1 MAKLDR
7 NFINKKIEQ
16 ADSVKKVN
24 PLDLSSDQD
33 LTIGLMNLIAIEDMV
48 APDSELYRTISD
60 IRMRL
65 MSCIVSTES
74 PRFDL
79 SLQLLSQSIR
89 LIESAHG
96 LDKRAAYD
104 AYDAAYGVYSLFWGL
119 NTGLFDAD
127 TIKKLQQDIIKY

>member
-48 APDSELYRTISD
+48 APDSELYRI
-60 IRMRL
+60 
-65 MSCIVSTES
+65 
-74 PRFDL
+74 
-79 SLQLLSQSIR
+79 
-89 LIESAHG
+89 
-96 LDKRAAYD
+96 
-104 AYDAAYGVYSLFWGL
+104 
-119 NTGLFDAD
+119 
-127 TIKKLQQDIIKY
+127 

>member
-65 MSCIVSTES
+65 MSRIVSTES
-74 PRFDL
+74 PQFDL

-89 LIESAHG
+89 LMESAKNQ
-96 LDKRAAYD
+96 DKRDMYG
-104 AYDAAYGVYSLFWGL
+104 AYDAAYSVYSLFWGL
-119 NTGLFDAD
+119 NTGLFDAE